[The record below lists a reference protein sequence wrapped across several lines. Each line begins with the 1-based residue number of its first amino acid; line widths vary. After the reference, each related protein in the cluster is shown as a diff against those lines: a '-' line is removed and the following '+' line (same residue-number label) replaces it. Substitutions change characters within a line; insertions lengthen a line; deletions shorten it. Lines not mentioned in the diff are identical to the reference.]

1 MGRKTYFNL
10 INSLYTGCSHFIVFC
25 CQDELPIILEVN
37 AVPAI
42 GPGSLVARQVRAG
55 LSIQW
60 QRSVPKFYTRYR
72 VTEDTTFLVLMFSF
86 FSLAEHSIKMF
97 PVIQT
102 KKKPAGGARGM

>member
-1 MGRKTYFNL
+1 MLTLTLTCY
-10 INSLYTGCSHFIVFC
+10 
-25 CQDELPIILEVN
+25 QDELPIILEVN

-60 QRSVPKFYTRYR
+60 QRSVPKFYTRYSYKKSR
-72 VTEDTTFLVLMFSF
+72 FLVIVILF

>member
-1 MGRKTYFNL
+1 MLTKSHRKSN
-10 INSLYTGCSHFIVFC
+10 C

-42 GPGSLVARQVRAG
+42 GPDSLVARQVRAG

-72 VTEDTTFLVLMFSF
+72 HTKGINNADNRVTCFH

>member
-1 MGRKTYFNL
+1 M
-10 INSLYTGCSHFIVFC
+10 IV
-25 CQDELPIILEVN
+25 QDELPIILEVN

-60 QRSVPKFYTRYR
+60 QRSVPKFY
-72 VTEDTTFLVLMFSF
+72 S
-86 FSLAEHSIKMF
+86 SLAEHSIKMF

-102 KKKPAGGARGM
+102 KKKTAGGARGM